1 MSRFK
6 QCSVGAMCSNVAHN
20 ALNTPCKIL
29 ITQGLRRVISND
41 ISNKVY
47 DFRISVRIHKLH
59 VKTYP
64 ILYLSIVIIKFE

>member
-47 DFRISVRIHKLH
+47 DWCIS
-59 VKTYP
+59 YF
-64 ILYLSIVIIKFE
+64 SSNS

>member
-29 ITQGLRRVISND
+29 ITQGLRRVVLNN

-47 DFRISVRIHKLH
+47 YWYEKLIN
-59 VKTYP
+59 YM
-64 ILYLSIVIIKFE
+64 

>member
-47 DFRISVRIHKLH
+47 DVRIHKLF

-64 ILYLSIVIIKFE
+64 ILYL

>member
-41 ISNKVY
+41 ISNKV
-47 DFRISVRIHKLH
+47 FRISVRIHKVY

>member
-29 ITQGLRRVISND
+29 ITQG
-41 ISNKVY
+41 
-47 DFRISVRIHKLH
+47 VRIHKLY

>member
-41 ISNKVY
+41 ISNKV
-47 DFRISVRIHKLH
+47 FRISVRIHKLF

-64 ILYLSIVIIKFE
+64 ILYL

>member
-41 ISNKVY
+41 ISNKV
-47 DFRISVRIHKLH
+47 VRIHKLY

-64 ILYLSIVIIKFE
+64 ILY